1 MLGFRVRGWHIWT
14 SGGYFIICR
23 DVHLLRGGQ
32 VLECDRREL
41 ISDVHLVRRGHVL
54 ECRRELMLGFRVRG
68 WKICTSGGYFIIC
81 REVRL
86 LRGGH
91 VLECRCDILQQQQQ
105 QQQRRQD
112 VG

>member
-1 MLGFRVRGWHIWT
+1 MLWFPVPGWRIWPG
-14 SGGYFIICR
+14 GGYLIISR
-23 DVHLLRGGQ
+23 
-32 VLECDRREL
+32 
-41 ISDVHLVRRGHVL
+41 DVHLVRRGQVL

-68 WKICTSGGYFIIC
+68 WQICASGGYFIIC

-91 VLECRCDILQQQQQ
+91 VLECRRDILQQQQAH
-105 QQQRRQD
+105 QRRQD